1 MKLPRKYS
9 SRNIFLMW
17 GRRRI
22 CSTLNVVKEYEDRL
36 KNLSNHEKR
45 IRIDLNGT
53 GKKSSK
59 YFFDK
64 NKYVYVRTRN
74 DIRKFDEMEAG
85 QGNRGP
91 IADTSSSAVST
102 TTTSASVIS
111 TTAASS
117 MRRDRKRAQSLKA
130 LMKTYD
136 LSRDEIIYMQFIR
149 KIKTKHIYSLLNN
162 LRKNVYLDKKKEDI
176 LLNCIYKYLAYNCY
190 AISRNEFF
198 FFLHIFPQKMKYCYK
213 SLSYLR
219 NVLKKDKISV
229 RECISLVIEINVL
242 HINMHIKNDYIYF
255 FKRNINKI
263 TIFDIMIL
271 LTKGSY
277 LFTIC
282 QNEHVQESLDN
293 LFLNDLIHNIK
304 DKKVH
309 LNGELKNAY
318 INFILYH
325 PKYSN
330 YFFKYIFND
339 IHVVLYQKVVL
350 SNLDKVQGNYE
361 FFQRVAK
368 IESPSITINRMNS
381 LLFHNSAIFHQRK
394 NEQLKIKVF
403 PSHITSPRGIHVTEA
418 TTSAAVS
425 CEHVIG
431 KENDEQ
437 RCVTNPDEFFSEAK
451 DRIMENAGE
460 STQDISTH
468 STGAARGGTTNC
480 IPPFTQNGTL
490 HSQRKWFH
498 LISPAD
504 KLKSTIFD
512 ELKEKYKIPTKVTDK
527 NVKMVLTFLKMT
539 FFSKTSILNEA
550 FSKDSIF
557 RVMSSFKKGE
567 IKTGNDLNKVLSR
580 LISIWNWRNSS
591 KEIALTG
598 CFSTLLESDKRA
610 QNRHADKTSPF
621 PVLDASQAI
630 DKRTN
635 GNAATISKDT
645 LPESPTNVLRLGEE
659 HGKHPIPKAEL
670 NCMVKILFY
679 LCNSFHLYFK
689 KEKRSNK
696 LSRDVYPGEE
706 LHRRVEQI
714 FYDMFTH
721 IFKSIYTVNISNY
734 FYIFSAICKFVYIKP
749 DGMVMTLTNH
759 NEKMKKLLHIM
770 HTIRASQYDIIKS
783 IVNDKDNQRYLLF
796 SEKNIADVESVK
808 QEKFDFNKL
817 HEIIISKFAV
827 ETQLKG
833 KHLADSYDFLL
844 MLLTTYLDGS
854 TFRITNFLIT
864 IFYVSKIVPLNLRE
878 EYHFESRLQKGRER
892 FTNKHLYTFDG
903 TSGKRA
909 FLNESYISYIQQFR
923 KKEETNFPNSLYN
936 IVTQNGKYIS
946 RCNIFESI
954 ENLFR
959 RKKNM
964 FSLDDTL
971 NFVFIYSLNELYHS
985 NVYYDISRHLYQF
998 DLSQLDDKTKM
1009 LLFLLLS
1016 HYKYSY
1022 KPLFFSLL
1030 RQILNKEKTVER
1042 SNVYFLCA
1050 ILLVLIK
1057 DSHLKI
1063 KGETYVKRQFGTFK
1077 WDYFFPLQLFT
1088 LENISRFAK
1097 NKILKLETTLG
1108 SSTTVGK
1115 YDHTNVKENINYS
1128 HFPFRFHMKQFKG
1141 DLKKGIP
1148 QMVQRCIELDKMR
1161 REDEKHMR
1169 TCEVENVWD
1178 SRMMNK
1184 RELPLFHFDDTIES
1198 EMLKICLNFLSY
1210 EYAMKNFLI
1219 RKRSL
1224 YYDVLLH
1231 LRVGNIEYPTG
1242 K

>member
-17 GRRRI
+17 GRHRI
-22 CSTLNVVKEYEDRL
+22 CSTLNIAKEYEDRL

-85 QGNRGP
+85 HGKPGP
-91 IADTSSSAVST
+91 LVGTSASAVST
-102 TTTSASVIS
+102 TASS
-111 TTAASS
+111 TTTASTT
-117 MRRDRKRAQSLKA
+117 RRDRKREQSLRA
-130 LMKTYD
+130 FRETYD

-149 KIKTKHIYSLLNN
+149 KIKIKHIFSLINN
-162 LRKNVYLDKKKEDI
+162 LRKNVYIDKKKEEI
-176 LLNCIYKYLAYNCY
+176 LLNCIYKYLSYNCY

-213 SLSYLR
+213 VLSYLR
-219 NVLKKDKISV
+219 NLLNKDQVSV
-229 RECISLVIEINVL
+229 NECISLVLEINVL

-255 FKRNINKI
+255 FKRNINKM
-263 TIFDIMIL
+263 TISDVMIL
-271 LTKGSY
+271 LSKGSY

-282 QNEHVQESLDN
+282 QNENMQESPDD
-293 LFLNDLIHNIK
+293 LFLNGLRHNLK
-304 DKKVH
+304 EKKVH

-325 PKYSN
+325 PKDSN
-330 YFFKYIFND
+330 YYFKCIFND
-339 IHVVLYQKVVL
+339 VHIVLYQKVVL
-350 SNLDKVQGNYE
+350 NNLDKVQGNYE

-381 LLFHNSAIFHQRK
+381 LLLHSGAFFHQRK

-403 PSHITSPRGIHVTEA
+403 PSRLTSPRDDIHVTEA
-418 TTSAAVS
+418 TTDVAVS
-425 CEHVIG
+425 REHVND

-437 RCVTNPDEFFSEAK
+437 RCVTNPDEFFPKTK
-451 DRIMENAGE
+451 DRMTNNAWE
-460 STQDISTH
+460 STQDMSTH
-468 STGAARGGTTNC
+468 SRGTATGETTNC
-480 IPPFTQNGTL
+480 IHPFTPNATL

-512 ELKEKYKIPTKVTDK
+512 ELKEKYKIPTKVTDI

-539 FFSKTSILNEA
+539 FFSKTSYLNEA

-557 RVMSSFKKGE
+557 RVISSFKKGE
-567 IKTGNDLNKVLSR
+567 IKTGNDLNEVLSR
-580 LISIWNWRNSS
+580 LISIWNWRNRS

-598 CFSTLLESDKRA
+598 CFSTLLESDKRV
-610 QNRHADKTSPF
+610 QNRHEDKTSPL
-621 PVLDASQAI
+621 PVTDTTQAI
-630 DKRTN
+630 DKSEN

-645 LPESPTNVLRLGEE
+645 LPESPTNVLRLGEK
-659 HGKHPIPKAEL
+659 HGENPNPKAEL
-670 NCMVKILFY
+670 NCMAKILFY
-679 LCNSFHLYFK
+679 LCNSFHLCFK
-689 KEKRSNK
+689 KEKGTNK
-696 LSRDVYPGEE
+696 LSRDEYPREE
-706 LHRRVEQI
+706 LHRRVEKI
-714 FYDMFTH
+714 FYDLFTH

-749 DGMVMTLTNH
+749 DGMVMTLPNH

-783 IVNDKDNQRYLLF
+783 IVNDENNQRYLLF
-796 SEKNIADVESVK
+796 SENNIAEVESVK
-808 QEKFDFNKL
+808 QKKFDFNKL

-833 KHLADSYDFLL
+833 KHLADSYSFLL
-844 MLLTTYLDGS
+844 MLLTTHLDGS
-854 TFRITNFLIT
+854 TFRIANFLIT
-864 IFYVSKIVPLNLRE
+864 VFYVSKIVPLNLRE
-878 EYHFESRLQKGRER
+878 EYHFESRLKKGRER

-903 TSGKRA
+903 RSGKQA
-909 FLNESYISYIQQFR
+909 LLNESYVSHIQQFR
-923 KKEETNFPNSLYN
+923 KKEQTNFPNSLYN
-936 IVTQNGKYIS
+936 IVTQNGKYIN
-946 RCNIFESI
+946 RCNIFECI

-971 NFVFIYSLNELYHS
+971 NFVFIYSQNELYHS
-985 NVYYDISRHLYQF
+985 TVYYDISRHLYQF
-998 DLSQLDDKTKM
+998 DLSQLDEKTRM

-1016 HYKYSY
+1016 HCKHSY
-1022 KPLFFSLL
+1022 KPLLFSLL
-1030 RQILNKEKTVER
+1030 RQILSKEKAVER
-1042 SNVYFLCA
+1042 SNVYLLCT
-1050 ILLVLIK
+1050 ILLMLIK
-1057 DSHLKI
+1057 DTHLKI
-1063 KGETYVKRQFGTFK
+1063 KGEIYVKRLFCTFK
-1077 WDYFFPLQLFT
+1077 WDYFFPVQLFT
-1088 LENISRFAK
+1088 FENISRFAK
-1097 NKILKLETTLG
+1097 NKIFKLEKTTLG

-1115 YDHTNVKENINYS
+1115 YDHTNVKEKINYS
-1128 HFPFRFHMKQFKG
+1128 HIPFRFHMKQFKG

-1148 QMVQRCIELDKMR
+1148 QMVQRCIELDKVK

-1169 TCEVENVWD
+1169 TSEMENVWD
-1178 SRMMNK
+1178 GKMMNK
-1184 RELPLFHFDDTIES
+1184 RDLPLFHFDDTIES

-1210 EYAMKNFLI
+1210 EYATKNFLI
-1219 RKRSL
+1219 SKRSL

-1231 LRVGNIEYPTG
+1231 LRVGNIEYTTR